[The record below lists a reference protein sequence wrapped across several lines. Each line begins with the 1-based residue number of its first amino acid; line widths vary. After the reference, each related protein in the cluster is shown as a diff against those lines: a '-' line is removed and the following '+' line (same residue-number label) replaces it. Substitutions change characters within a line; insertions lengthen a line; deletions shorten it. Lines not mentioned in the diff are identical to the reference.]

1 MIHPDG
7 NLVAKL
13 PIACVTGATGVI
25 GRRIV
30 SRLLALGYQVRV
42 LTRRN
47 YDNQQ
52 VSVCK
57 SSLSNEVALDSFI
70 SNADIVFH
78 CAAELQDESKMWQVN
93 VTATEK
99 ITELVRKYNIK
110 YYCFLSSAGVVGRT
124 SAKLVDESTSCHP
137 QNRYEETKLEAEKL
151 VMQRIE
157 GCNTVILRPTNVVD
171 SERLGALSLP
181 IDGSIISRLK
191 VFLKG
196 GECAHIVHA
205 DDVADAAMFFLDRAP
220 STTPRTFLVSIDDDP
235 LNTISNLWSLYRKI
249 ACDRKYRFLS
259 LSLHCPI
266 VVPYV
271 LRFLLG
277 KPGNL
282 GLVKYS
288 SKLLTSSGFV
298 YSFGVKRTV
307 EDIFLMRK
315 LTMTEKSE

>member
-1 MIHPDG
+1 MICTDV
-7 NLVAKL
+7 NSVAKS
-13 PIACVTGATGVI
+13 PIACVTGATGMI

-30 SRLLALGYQVRV
+30 SRLLTLGYQVRV

-57 SSLSNEVALDSFI
+57 ASLSNEVALDSFI
-70 SNADIVFH
+70 SSADVVFH

-124 SAKLVDESTSCHP
+124 SVELVDESTPCHP

-151 VMQRIE
+151 VVQRIE

-171 SERLGALSLP
+171 SEHLGDLSLP
-181 IDGSIISRLK
+181 IDGSIVSRLK
-191 VFLKG
+191 AFVKG

-205 DDVADAAMFFLDRAP
+205 DDVADAAMFFLDRASSP
-220 STTPRTFLVSIDDDP
+220 TPRTFLVSIDDDP
-235 LNTISNLWSLYRKI
+235 LNTVSNLWSLYRKI
-249 ACDRKYRFLS
+249 ACDRKCSS
-259 LSLHCPI
+259 LPLPLYFPI
-266 VVPYV
+266 IVPYV
-271 LRFLLG
+271 IRFLLG
-277 KPGNL
+277 KPGNS

-288 SKLLTSSGFV
+288 SKLLTSAGFV
-298 YSFGVKRTV
+298 YSFGVKKTV
-307 EDIFLMRK
+307 EDIFLTRSVK
-315 LTMTEKSE
+315 NK